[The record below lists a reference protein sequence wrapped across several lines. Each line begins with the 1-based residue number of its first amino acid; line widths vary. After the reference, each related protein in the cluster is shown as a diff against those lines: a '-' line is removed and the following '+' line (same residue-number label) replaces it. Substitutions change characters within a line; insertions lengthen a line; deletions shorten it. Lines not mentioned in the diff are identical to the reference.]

1 MEDSH
6 YVLLVHGT
14 WTDTPGW
21 HKFDEHQPNN
31 FASRLSALL
40 SKRGMPGIIEKSVN
54 ATSRH
59 FSWSGANDHKAR
71 LEAAESLAIHI
82 RNICEN
88 DPLARVHIVAHSHGC
103 NVVLKAVETYLNEII
118 GAANEIW
125 MKLLLPIMDRAE
137 LLEQDKSFPELLRS
151 AFPDKDDDYFRGYSE
166 AFKILA
172 SEVEKRRHR
181 HGITAVDSGMSTL
194 FGSEYTKFLHAWL
207 ISKNTLPLGRLIFLG
222 PPFLKKFWI
231 SQSAFTRRAIKVG
244 DFLLGLIM
252 GLLAIYTFSLVLWTL
267 AWLADYTLSE
277 ILSISPLRSPD
288 LNPLNA
294 PISPVPKR

>member
-207 ISKNTLPLGRLIFLG
+207 ISKNTLPL
-222 PPFLKKFWI
+222 
-231 SQSAFTRRAIKVG
+231 
-244 DFLLGLIM
+244 
-252 GLLAIYTFSLVLWTL
+252 
-267 AWLADYTLSE
+267 
-277 ILSISPLRSPD
+277 
-288 LNPLNA
+288 
-294 PISPVPKR
+294 